1 MARDLVID
9 ADGHCYEPDSEL
21 AKWMPK
27 ELAHLAPNRVTDSS
41 GYSHLMIEG
50 RLAARRRWGGGAD
63 RGEVFASHIER
74 SRPGMTDPLKRLPDM
89 DEEGIDVAIIFGTSI
104 ALMVNGMADKP
115 LAGAIC
121 HAVNRWLVE
130 EYLAPDPKRLKGVG
144 LIPVQD
150 PPAAVRELEYLA
162 QHRSIVTA
170 MLPTN
175 VYGINLGHRMFDS
188 VYAAAQEIGM
198 PLSVHPQTEHDG
210 QYGVWGV
217 MGAGSERMEKYS
229 YVHMTAFPFELMI
242 SLMHLIGEGVFDR

>member
-1 MARDLVID
+1 MARNLVID

-63 RGEVFASHIER
+63 RGQVFAPHIER

-115 LAGAIC
+115 LAATI
-121 HAVNRWLVE
+121 
-130 EYLAPDPKRLKGVG
+130 
-144 LIPVQD
+144 
-150 PPAAVRELEYLA
+150 
-162 QHRSIVTA
+162 
-170 MLPTN
+170 
-175 VYGINLGHRMFDS
+175 
-188 VYAAAQEIGM
+188 
-198 PLSVHPQTEHDG
+198 
-210 QYGVWGV
+210 
-217 MGAGSERMEKYS
+217 
-229 YVHMTAFPFELMI
+229 
-242 SLMHLIGEGVFDR
+242 